1 MTDLKKKIL
10 DLFNKGLK
18 AKEISEKLNVEYKI
32 VRNTVKQEQRRRQR
46 KEDPQPFRDA
56 ANKRYPRYAEKTRKR
71 SRNRYSEKKDEI
83 NAKTKEDRR
92 KNPEK
97 YRLKRQKEKAKD
109 PEGFKRKKNAN
120 WAKNFTKKKLLVF
133 KHYSKK
139 LSDSN
144 TPCCNCC
151 GLNEYEFLEMD
162 HIIPKREMERDSN
175 MFKIGFRSRL
185 GGEQL
190 LDWIIKSNFP
200 KGFQILCSNCNFAKG
215 KLGKCPHQK

>member
-46 KEDPQPFRDA
+46 KEDPQPFRDG
-56 ANKRYPRYAEKTRKR
+56 ANKRYPQYAEKAIKR
-71 SRNRYSEKKDEI
+71 SRKRYSEKKDEI
-83 NAKTKEDRR
+83 RAQIKEDRK

-120 WAKNFTKKKLLVF
+120 WAENFPKKKLLVF
-133 KHYSKK
+133 KYYSKE
-139 LSDSN
+139 LSESN
-144 TPCCNCC
+144 IPCCNCC
-151 GLNEYEFLEMD
+151 ALNEYEFLEMD

-175 MFKIGFRSRL
+175 MFKIGFRSKL

-190 LDWIIKSNFP
+190 LDWIIRNNFP

-215 KLGKCPHQK
+215 KLGKCPHEK